1 MATEFNDKQVATQ
14 FIQWC
19 RPMDRTTVT
28 TDNVASIPKIMIVED
43 RPYIRRL
50 LGTVLRSKYES
61 LEADSRLSAPA
72 PLLQ

>member
-19 RPMDRTTVT
+19 RPMDRPTVT
-28 TDNVASIPKIMIVED
+28 TDNLAPIPKIMIVED
-43 RPYIRRL
+43 SPYIRRL
-50 LGTVLRSKYES
+50 LGTVLRAKYEI
-61 LEADSRLSAPA
+61 LEADSRLSAPV